1 MNSEPF
7 RAIEGV
13 GQSSTACLDVP
24 PQAAAFL
31 SQGTAPGSFRAI
43 EHLLSDR
50 PLRRPNRTCPSDMPM
65 PRSSAECLVPSRE
78 DLRKIRDALPFPAE
92 WHEENEK
99 PF

>member
-13 GQSSTACLDVP
+13 GQSSTACPDAL

-31 SQGTAPGSFRAI
+31 SLGTAAVPFGDI
-43 EHLLSDR
+43 DHLLSGR
-50 PLRRPNRTCPSDMPM
+50 PLRRPNRTRPSDLPV

>member
-7 RAIEGV
+7 RAIEGI
-13 GQSSTACLDVP
+13 GQSSTACLDAP
-24 PQAAAFL
+24 PQAAPFIT
-31 SQGTAPGSFRAI
+31 QRTAAVLFGDI

-50 PLRRPNRTCPSDMPM
+50 PLRRPNRTRPFDLPV